1 MINVGAVLERLD
13 SSGLLASRVERTEVT
28 ITGITDDSREVEPG
42 HLFCAIRGHDADGHR
57 FLPQAEAAGAAAAL
71 VEQERSDLGFPQYRV
86 KDGRRA
92 AAIAA
97 QVVYGDPA
105 VTLSLIGV
113 TGTNGKTTTVYITRH
128 VLSSVRRAGSIGT
141 LGTILPSGE
150 RRAAG
155 LTTPGPVEFAS
166 VLAELRDAGAR
177 YVVAEVSSHALV
189 QHRVDGAAFEVAVF
203 TNLTRDHLDYHTS
216 LEDYRRVKLRL
227 IDLVRPEGIVLM
239 NADEPAWSGA
249 AANRHTLTYG
259 LAASAEYRAVNVE
272 LGSEGSSWTW
282 RTPEGEVAI
291 ALPLLGEFNVSNAL
305 AAASAAH
312 ALGMEPR
319 EIADALRAMPPVPGR
334 LEVLWRE
341 PLVLRDY
348 AHTPDALR
356 RALQALRPAVAGR
369 LIVVFG
375 CGGDRD
381 RGKRPLMGRAA
392 AEGADLAIVTSD
404 NPRRESPEAIIDEVM
419 PGIGS
424 APHERI
430 VDRRTAIARA
440 IEIAGPADAVLLAG
454 KGHETYQVVGTERR
468 PFDEA
473 VIVNETLGSA
483 RSGS

>member
-1 MINVGAVLERLD
+1 MINVGAVLERLE
-13 SSGLLASRVERTEVT
+13 SYGLLASRVERTEIP
-28 ITGITDDSREVEPG
+28 ITGIADDSREVEPG
-42 HLFCAIRGHDADGHR
+42 YIFCAIRGHTADGHR
-57 FLPQAEAAGAAAAL
+57 FLPQAESAGAAAAL
-71 VEQERSDLGFPQYRV
+71 VEEERSDLDLPQYRV
-86 KDGRRA
+86 NDGRRA

-105 VTLSLIGV
+105 AALTLIGV
-113 TGTNGKTTTVYITRH
+113 TGTNGKTTTVHVARH
-128 VLSSVRRAGSIGT
+128 VLSSERRTGSIGT
-141 LGTILPSGE
+141 LGTVMPSGE
-150 RRAAG
+150 RRAAA
-155 LTTPGPVEFAS
+155 LTTPGPVEFAR

-177 YVVAEVSSHALV
+177 YVVSEVSSHALA
-189 QHRVDGAAFEVAVF
+189 QHRVDGAVFDVAVF

-227 IDLVRPEGIVLM
+227 IDLVSPEGTLLM
-239 NADEPAWSGA
+239 NADEPAWSGTTA
-249 AANRHTLTYG
+249 DRRTLTYG
-259 LAASAEYRAVNVE
+259 LGANAEYRAADVE
-272 LGSEGSSWTW
+272 LGPEGSSWTW
-282 RTPEGEVAI
+282 RTPDGEAGI
-291 ALPLLGEFNVSNAL
+291 ALPLFGEFNVSNAL

-312 ALGMEPR
+312 AMGMDPR
-319 EIADALRAMPPVPGR
+319 AIAAALSALPPVPGR
-334 LEVLWRE
+334 LEILSRE

-356 RALQALRPAVAGR
+356 RALRALRPVVAGR

-404 NPRRESPEAIIDEVM
+404 NPRGESPEAIIDEIM

-424 APHERI
+424 ASHERI
-430 VDRRTAIARA
+430 LDRRAAIARA
-440 IEIAGPADAVLLAG
+440 VEMAGTADAVLLAG

-473 VIVNETLGSA
+473 VIVNEILARARPGS
-483 RSGS
+483 